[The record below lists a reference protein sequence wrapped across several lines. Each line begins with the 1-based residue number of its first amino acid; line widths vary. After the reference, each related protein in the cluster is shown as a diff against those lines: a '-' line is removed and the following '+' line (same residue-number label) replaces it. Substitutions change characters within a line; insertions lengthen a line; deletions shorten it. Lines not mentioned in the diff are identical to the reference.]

1 MTAPAP
7 GARDFARLA
16 TSGYGIVMT
25 GLLLFLAGAPL
36 PDGTF
41 EQILE
46 RSKNCASD
54 LSERLRER
62 VYTDVDPSP
71 ATAVARL

>member
-1 MTAPAP
+1 
-7 GARDFARLA
+7 
-16 TSGYGIVMT
+16 MT

-62 VYTDVDPSP
+62 VYTDVDPSL
-71 ATAVARL
+71 ATAVARR